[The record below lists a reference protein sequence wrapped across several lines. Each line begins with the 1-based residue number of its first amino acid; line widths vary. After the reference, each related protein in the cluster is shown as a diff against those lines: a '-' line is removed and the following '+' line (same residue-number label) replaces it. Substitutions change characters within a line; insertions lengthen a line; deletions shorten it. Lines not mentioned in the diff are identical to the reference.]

1 MRLAGSSDPVM
12 RSVDPRDRA
21 LPTDGSR
28 QSTASDSPRASRH
41 APACSTTS
49 KLTTIETACTRRW
62 AISAQLS
69 SNRPTLLNRVS
80 EIRGQDQ
87 LTFDVKPEG
96 ATEWQGQRAF
106 HFDITAGFNA
116 LQARLNSA
124 TPTIDTQSH
133 NRKTPITPTT

>member
-1 MRLAGSSDPVM
+1 MPH
-12 RSVDPRDRA
+12 
-21 LPTDGSR
+21 PTD
-28 QSTASDSPRASRH
+28 TTRH
-41 APACSTTS
+41 THP
-49 KLTTIETACTRRW
+49 TIAERLKSSEPWLPIGEGDCAETAPLMILDTDKHV
-62 AISAQLS
+62 ALEHFIAQLLMEEEGLDF
-69 SNRPTLLNRVS
+69 RFS
-80 EIRGQDQ
+80 EQSFLPHGERYIDK

>member
-1 MRLAGSSDPVM
+1 MDYPPDTRKNATLTVSERLK
-12 RSVDPRDRA
+12 
-21 LPTDGSR
+21 SR
-28 QSTASDSPRASRH
+28 EPWLLIGEGNCTEA
-41 APACSTTS
+41 APLMILDTENHVT
-49 KLTTIETACTRRW
+49 LEHFI
-62 AISAQLS
+62 AQLLMEEEGLEF
-69 SNRPTLLNRVS
+69 RFS
-80 EIRGQDQ
+80 EQSFLPHGERYIDK

>member
-1 MRLAGSSDPVM
+1 MILDTDKHV
-12 RSVDPRDRA
+12 A
-21 LPTDGSR
+21 LE
-28 QSTASDSPRASRH
+28 H
-41 APACSTTS
+41 F
-49 KLTTIETACTRRW
+49 I
-62 AISAQLS
+62 AQLLMEEEGLDF
-69 SNRPTLLNRVS
+69 RFS
-80 EIRGQDQ
+80 EQSFLPHGERYIDK